1 MMTQMRILV
10 IGASGLVGAALLRE
24 LSQLGE
30 AVGTFHRY
38 PVDGLTPLDITD
50 TDTVACLIQ
59 KLAPQIVVQP
69 ASLTN
74 VDYCETH
81 PKQAWRINVQGTRN
95 VAAAVARLGAKHT
108 FFSSDYVFDGTSGP
122 YSEEDPPSP
131 ISVYGS
137 NKLAAER
144 LIQELVPNHLIIRT
158 TVVYGWEHR
167 GKNFVM
173 RLLQNLQQCRDI
185 QVPDDQIGSPTYAG
199 NLAQGVRELLIQGK
213 SGTYNLVGSRLTSRY
228 SFALAAARVFGFSS
242 DLIRPVTTT
251 QLEQAARRPLKGGLR
266 IDKALRDLR
275 TPLMGYEEGLDAMR
289 KEWQG

>member
-1 MMTQMRILV
+1 MRILV

-30 AVGTFHRY
+30 AVGTFHRN
-38 PVDGLTPLDITD
+38 PVDGLIPLNITD
-50 TDTVACLIQ
+50 TDAVECLIQ

-131 ISVYGS
+131 ISVYGR

-144 LIQELVPNHLIIRT
+144 LIQELVPDHLIIRT
-158 TVVYGWEHR
+158 TVVYGWEHQ

-173 RLLQNLQQCRDI
+173 RLLHNLQQCQDI

-199 NLAQGVRELLIQGK
+199 NLAQGVRELMSQGK

-228 SFALAAARVFGFSS
+228 GFALAAARVFGLRS

-251 QLEQAARRPLKGGLR
+251 QLDQAARRPLKGGLR